1 MSRKPGEPAK
11 CRTVFTPEARDE
23 LRKIDRTTA
32 LTILR
37 KLTELEA
44 DPYGFATTELV
55 SRPGVRRLR
64 VGNYRVFYTVEDD
77 KLLVWVLAVG
87 HRSTVYDRP

>member
-1 MSRKPGEPAK
+1 MSPEPGRPATY
-11 CRTVFTPEARDE
+11 RTVFTPAARDD

-32 LTILR
+32 LSILR

-64 VGNYRVFYTVEDD
+64 VGNYRVFYTVENG
-77 KLLVWVLAVG
+77 KLTIWVLAVG
-87 HRSTVYDRP
+87 HRSTMYDR